1 MTLDALFTIAN
12 ASVLPAWLLLALA
25 PRGELTR
32 RVVHSLLYPA
42 VLGSLYSVY
51 ALTSFLGSAAPEGA
65 SFNSLPGVVAL
76 FAVPQLAFIG
86 WVHYLVFDLFVG
98 AWEARDARRRDIP
111 HALLVPCLFFTLM
124 LGPLGLLLYLAIR
137 FAMRRQTGLFED
149 EIAAH

>member
-1 MTLDALFTIAN
+1 MTLDALFTLAN
-12 ASVLPAWLLLALA
+12 ASVMPAWLLLAVA
-25 PRGELTR
+25 PRSVWTR
-32 RVVHSLLYPA
+32 RIAHSLLYPA

-51 ALTSFLGSAAPEGA
+51 AVTSFLGSATPEGA

-98 AWEARDARRRDIP
+98 AWEARDARRRGIP
-111 HALLVPCLFFTLM
+111 HALLLPCLFFTLM

-137 FAMRRQTGLFED
+137 FAMLQQTGLVED
-149 EIAAH
+149 ESATH